1 MVVHKKRT
9 HEVATEIKLHG
20 TMIDELMI
28 VREEAVMLAI
38 NVEVVAVV
46 AVSKATGKKVGEVAI
61 KAIGKKARE
70 GATKATGNKRD
81 FPKEAVNKI
90 RQIIDVAVTKKTV
103 VKEAVVNVVVKAAVE
118 EVTEMIISVR
128 KSTKIRTTPRRIH

>member
-46 AVSKATGKKVGEVAI
+46 AVSKARGKKVGEVVI

-70 GATKATGNKRD
+70 GAKATGNKRD

-103 VKEAVVNVVVKAAVE
+103 VKEVVVNVVVKAAVE